1 MPATRFF
8 TVGHSNR
15 TLAAFLALLEEA
27 HIERV
32 VDVRRFPVSRAMPQ
46 FAGATLARALAQAG
60 IDYAHRPALGGRR
73 EPAGEPHAR
82 TALWE
87 HTGFRTYAAY
97 ALTPPFRAALDE
109 LETFAHGRR
118 CALMCAEA
126 QWWRCHRRIIADY
139 LLARGHRV
147 VHLLAPDLRQEATL
161 TAGAEATAQG
171 ILYPSPQGSLL

>member
-27 HIERV
+27 HIERA

-73 EPAGEPHAR
+73 EPAGEPDAR

-147 VHLLAPDLRQEATL
+147 VHQLAPDLRQEATL